1 MNVNQYSRSDQKEKY
16 VFDFK
21 EYGFEAF
28 NKIEYPQ
35 LYSFI

>member
-1 MNVNQYSRSDQKEKY
+1 MNVNQYSRSDQKEF

-28 NKIEYPQ
+28 IKIKYPQ